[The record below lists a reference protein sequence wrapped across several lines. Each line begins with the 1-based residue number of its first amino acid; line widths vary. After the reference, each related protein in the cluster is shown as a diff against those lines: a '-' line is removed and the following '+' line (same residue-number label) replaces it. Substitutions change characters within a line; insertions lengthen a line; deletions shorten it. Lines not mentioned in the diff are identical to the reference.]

1 MFSQLIPWISVVN
14 EYERVAVFRL
24 GRIVGYRGPGVV
36 WRMPFIER
44 FEKVDS
50 RIVTVDVEPQ
60 ECITKDNVP
69 VTVNA
74 VVYYRVE
81 HPDKAICNVKNYHSA
96 TIEIA
101 QTSLRST
108 IGRRTLDEL
117 LSEVQAVADD
127 LKRVIDKAT
136 DEWGVKVSRTEIK
149 DIRIPQNMRKAMAKE
164 AEAERERRAMI
175 IRAKG
180 EQEAADRL
188 VQAAKL
194 LDETP
199 SGFKMRYLQTLLQV
213 AEEGNTIVF
222 AQGQDM
228 AAGNA
233 AVAAADFHKT
243 NKSKRQVPTSPA
255 EV

>member
-1 MFSQLIPWISVVN
+1 MLSQILPWVTVVN

-36 WRMPFIER
+36 WRLPFIER
-44 FEKVDS
+44 FQKVDS

-60 ECITKDNVP
+60 ECISRDNVP

-81 HPDKAICNVKNYHSA
+81 HPDKAIVNVKNYHRA

-117 LSEVQAVADD
+117 LSEVVEVADD
-127 LKRVIDKAT
+127 LKRVIDVAT

-149 DIRIPQNMRKAMAKE
+149 DIRVPDEMRKAMAKE

-175 IRAKG
+175 IRAQG

-194 LDETP
+194 LDQTP
-199 SGFKMRYLQTLLQV
+199 TGFKMRYLQTLLQV

-222 AQGQDM
+222 APGDM
-228 AAGNA
+228 GAANA
-233 AVAAADFHKT
+233 AVAAADLHKS
-243 NKSKRQVPTSPA
+243 NKRVSGPLEHPKV
-255 EV
+255 

>member
-1 MFSQLIPWISVVN
+1 MLSKLLPWVTVVN
-14 EYERVAVFRL
+14 EYQRVAVFRL

-36 WRMPFIER
+36 WRLPFIER
-44 FEKVDS
+44 FEMVDS
-50 RIVTVDVEPQ
+50 RTITVDVEPQ
-60 ECITKDNVP
+60 ECITRDNVP

-108 IGRRTLDEL
+108 IGKRTLDEL
-117 LSEVQAVADD
+117 LSEVEEVAQD
-127 LKRVIDKAT
+127 LKLVIDRAT

-149 DIRIPQNMRKAMAKE
+149 DIRVPDEMRKAMAKE

-175 IRAKG
+175 IRANG
-180 EQEAADRL
+180 EKEAANRL
-188 VQAAKL
+188 AEAAKL
-194 LDETP
+194 LDQSPT
-199 SGFKMRYLQTLLQV
+199 GFKMRYLQTLLQV

-222 AQGQDM
+222 APNEDM
-228 AAGNA
+228 SAAAAGVSA
-233 AVAAADFHKT
+233 ANVQR
-243 NKSKRQVPTSPA
+243 SRQVPHHK
-255 EV
+255 E

>member
-1 MFSQLIPWISVVN
+1 MLSQILPWVTVVN

-36 WRMPFIER
+36 WRLPFIER
-44 FEKVDS
+44 FQKVDS

-60 ECITKDNVP
+60 ECISRDNVP

-81 HPDKAICNVKNYHSA
+81 HPDKAIVNVKNYHRA

-117 LSEVQAVADD
+117 LSEVVEVADD
-127 LKRVIDKAT
+127 LKRVIDVAT

-149 DIRIPQNMRKAMAKE
+149 DIRVPDEMRKAMAKE

-175 IRAKG
+175 IRAQG

-194 LDETP
+194 LDQTP
-199 SGFKMRYLQTLLQV
+199 TGFKMRYLQTLLQV

-222 AQGQDM
+222 APGDM
-228 AAGNA
+228 GAANA
-233 AVAAADFHKT
+233 AVAAADLHKS
-243 NKSKRQVPTSPA
+243 NKRVSGPPEHPKV
-255 EV
+255 